1 MNYFKIK
8 KYDISNGSYIHTTIY
23 FSGCAGFNGKH
34 CDGCFNHELWDFKSG
49 KPFDDK
55 AKEEFFSYIADEH
68 VKAVSIL
75 GGEPM
80 QQGTALAHLLK
91 EIKETF
97 PNKPIWLWTGY
108 YKEQLNKDYQHEI
121 LSYVDYLIDG
131 PFEKDKSGLN
141 IKFRGSKNQTIW
153 TKSFDGTWRKSE
165 LND

>member
-34 CDGCFNHELWDFKSG
+34 CDECFNQELWDFKSG
-49 KPFDDK
+49 KLFDEK

-68 VKAVSIL
+68 VMAVSIL

-80 QQGTALAHLLK
+80 QQGPELPKLLK
-91 EIKETF
+91 EIKDTF

-108 YKEQLNKDYQHEI
+108 YKSDLTKEWQKETLQYI
-121 LSYVDYLIDG
+121 DYLIDG
-131 PFEKDKSGLN
+131 PFEKDKSCLN
-141 IKFRGSKNQTIW
+141 LKFKGSTNQTIW
-153 TKSFDGTWRKSE
+153 CKNFGGEWKRSY